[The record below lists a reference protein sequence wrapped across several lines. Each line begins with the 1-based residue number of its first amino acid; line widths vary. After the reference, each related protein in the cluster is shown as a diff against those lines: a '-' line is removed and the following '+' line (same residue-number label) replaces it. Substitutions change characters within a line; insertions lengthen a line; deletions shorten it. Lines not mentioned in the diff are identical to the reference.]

1 MTNNNKHKAT
11 LAYRHTPTLN
21 HVQHDF
27 VCHVRWLCCIRP
39 ITITNLNVLSGIA
52 ERDNGDL
59 ITYILYKWSRDFRK
73 PAYKAGKRDK
83 RERTNGIL
91 LYIICGEVHI
101 FS

>member
-1 MTNNNKHKAT
+1 MRRWPAGI
-11 LAYRHTPTLN
+11 LPRLIMFSRLPTC
-21 HVQHDF
+21 HVLDF

-73 PAYKAGKRDK
+73 PAYKAGKRAK

-91 LYIICGEVHI
+91 LYLSVG
-101 FS
+101 